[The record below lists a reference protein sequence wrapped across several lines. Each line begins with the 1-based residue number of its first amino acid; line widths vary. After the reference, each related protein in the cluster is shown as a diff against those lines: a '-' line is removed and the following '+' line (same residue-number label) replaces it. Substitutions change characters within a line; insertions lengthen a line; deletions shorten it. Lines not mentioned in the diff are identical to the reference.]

1 MTKISG
7 SDAERKAAIRE
18 LVGRVAGGFD
28 KGRERVLAAAVT
40 LLCEYALGDEPAAA
54 NAVDAEREAQAVA
67 RKVVGPL
74 LASRLQRRVDEI
86 DRDGVG
92 KTACRQCAAAT
103 ESQGRRPRTWA
114 GLSGPLSLNRRYR
127 YCAACR
133 QGWAPSDMVL
143 GLGDSDFTPRLE
155 EVVTM
160 MATTVPHGMAVQLV
174 DEMVGAKVSDKGA
187 QQMVER
193 RAQGVAAQL
202 EEAARAYAPYDG
214 KGLPVE
220 VSSRP
225 VDAKTTVEDVAYLEM
240 DGVVPMTREELKGG
254 ELSAADRRKQRRAKQ
269 AKARGGRGRR
279 YRLIGREVKNA
290 VLYAGSAC
298 AKESASR
305 GCIVDKR
312 YVSHLGDWKGFAAHV
327 WVELQRQN
335 FDHAKKLVVV
345 SDGAEWIRSLCAW
358 LPVPVLLILDLF
370 HVKHRIWEVASALH
384 GQHTDAARRFAETQC
399 ARIETGE
406 AKAVIQALRFLSPRR
421 REVRALVETLAEY
434 LTNNL
439 DRMDYPRYQA
449 MGLRVGSGTVE
460 SANYHVTGARLKLQG
475 MRWSEN
481 GAREM
486 AYLRADLFNGNWAA
500 RTRAIAAA

>member
-1 MTKISG
+1 
-7 SDAERKAAIRE
+7 
-18 LVGRVAGGFD
+18 
-28 KGRERVLAAAVT
+28 LA
-40 LLCEYALGDEPAAA
+40 
-54 NAVDAEREAQAVA
+54 
-67 RKVVGPL
+67 
-74 LASRLQRRVDEI
+74 
-86 DRDGVG
+86 
-92 KTACRQCAAAT
+92 
-103 ESQGRRPRTWA
+103 
-114 GLSGPLSLNRRYR
+114 
-127 YCAACR
+127 
-133 QGWAPSDMVL
+133 L
-143 GLGDSDFTPRLE
+143 GLGESDFTPRLE

-174 DEMVGAKVSDKGA
+174 DEMMGVKVSDKGV

-193 RAQGVAAQL
+193 RAQGVATQL
-202 EEAARAYAPYDG
+202 EEAARICAPYDG

-220 VSSRP
+220 APSRP
-225 VDAKTTVEDVAYLEM
+225 TAAKNTVEEVAYLEM

-269 AKARGGRGRR
+269 ARARGGRGRR
-279 YRLIGREVKNA
+279 YRLVGREVKNA

-312 YVSHLGDWKGFAAHV
+312 YVSHLGDWKDFAAYV

-335 FDHAKKLVVV
+335 FDHAKKLVVI
-345 SDGAEWIRSLCAW
+345 SDGAEWIRSLCSW
-358 LPVPVLLILDLF
+358 LPVPVLPILDLF
-370 HVKHRIWEVASALH
+370 HVKHRIWEVAQALH
-384 GQHTDAARRFAETQC
+384 GQHSDAARRFAEMQC
-399 ARIETGE
+399 TRVEAGE

-421 REVRALVETLAEY
+421 REIRDVVDSLAEY

-439 DRMDYPRYQA
+439 DRMDYPRYLA
-449 MGLRVGSGTVE
+449 MGLRVGSGAVE

-475 MRWSEN
+475 MRWSED